1 MLRFVVILIFAC
13 STSAISPLAAQQ
25 REWEQYLYQLGEL
38 EDAKT
43 EESEYYFDMLCD
55 LEKNPMNINT
65 ATREELEQLPFLK
78 AKDVEDISEYL
89 YRYGP
94 MKSLGELAMI
104 RDLDYFKRR
113 LLFYFTYAGRVE
125 ERKFPKLSNI
135 VKYGEHDIIG
145 TAKVPFYE
153 RRGDREGYLGY
164 QYKHSVRYDFTYG
177 SYVRLGFLGSQDAG
191 EPFFAGKLFLVDARR
206 QAEDR
211 DRG

>member
-113 LLFYFTYAGRVE
+113 LLYYFT
-125 ERKFPKLSNI
+125 
-135 VKYGEHDIIG
+135 
-145 TAKVPFYE
+145 
-153 RRGDREGYLGY
+153 
-164 QYKHSVRYDFTYG
+164 
-177 SYVRLGFLGSQDAG
+177 
-191 EPFFAGKLFLVDARR
+191 
-206 QAEDR
+206 
-211 DRG
+211 